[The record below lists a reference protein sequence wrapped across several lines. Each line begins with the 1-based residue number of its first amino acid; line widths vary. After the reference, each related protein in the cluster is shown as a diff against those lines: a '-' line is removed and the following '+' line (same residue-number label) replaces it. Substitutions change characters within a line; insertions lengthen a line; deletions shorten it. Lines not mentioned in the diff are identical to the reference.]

1 MNPDP
6 AVPGWLLSAG
16 LVAGCFFCL
25 LSAIGCLRAKDT
37 YARIHVATKAV
48 AFGGA
53 ILVICQMLANPD
65 PTVLVFGVV
74 TLAVVFI
81 AGARPRHFA
90 VLLLLGIVA
99 TCRAIGVPVQ
109 AYLAWAFERLG
120 THRDVF
126 GLDVAEMT
134 PAAFKRSTL

>member
-1 MNPDP
+1 MMTPDMNPDP

-53 ILVICQMLANPD
+53 ILVICQMLANPT
-65 PTVLVFGVV
+65 PTTLVFGVLV
-74 TLAVVFI
+74 IGFFYMTLPL
-81 AGARPRHFA
+81 AGHVLGRTVHRRGTPR
-90 VLLLLGIVA
+90 
-99 TCRAIGVPVQ
+99 
-109 AYLAWAFERLG
+109 ER
-120 THRDVF
+120 R
-126 GLDVAEMT
+126 
-134 PAAFKRSTL
+134 RSRT

>member
-1 MNPDP
+1 MMTPDMNPDP

-53 ILVICQMLANPD
+53 ILVICQMLANPA
-65 PTVLVFGVV
+65 PTTLVFGVLV
-74 TLAVVFI
+74 IGLFYMTLPL
-81 AGARPRHFA
+81 AGH
-90 VLLLLGIVA
+90 VLGRTV
-99 TCRAIGVPVQ
+99 
-109 AYLAWAFERLG
+109 
-120 THRDVF
+120 HRR
-126 GLDVAEMT
+126 GASREQR
-134 PAAFKRSTL
+134 RSRT